1 MCGNKHR
8 AGRHNKSRISKH
20 HILRT
25 ASDSVQHSVDKGPC
39 LLHKHL
45 RYTYKE
51 TYIGSNVH
59 IIISS
64 FKTYWKHLSSHP
76 SAIFWGLHHRTH
88 SQDFFCSSSDRFCC
102 QVLQLEK
109 KLVQQGTSTFHRK
122 QKVSQSDRY
131 LCFVLTV
138 ATCNLKMCDPTM
150 PSGYVPKTLFHLFS
164 QPALGVSST
173 SLQYQK
179 RYPASQHCSNTDNS
193 TICLKTLTPT

>member
-1 MCGNKHR
+1 MSTSSFQVS
-8 AGRHNKSRISKH
+8 RHIENIFQV
-20 HILRT
+20 ILRQFSEDFT
-25 ASDSVQHSVDKGPC
+25 TELTRK
-39 LLHKHL
+39 
-45 RYTYKE
+45 
-51 TYIGSNVH
+51 
-59 IIISS
+59 ISS
-64 FKTYWKHLSSHP
+64 AAPQIGFAAKFYSSK
-76 SAIFWGLHHRTH
+76 
-88 SQDFFCSSSDRFCC
+88 
-102 QVLQLEK
+102 K